1 MRTFSEIKDDINNR
15 FTSRTHRDIRIGS
28 ALDLFNNA
36 VSTEISKIYEEIENS
51 KNPHIY
57 TNLSGENLDK
67 LGYMV
72 NVPRETNED
81 DSIYLYRL
89 MNWTYLKASA
99 NETAINDSLLN
110 MKYASNAQYYPG
122 TYGAGTGTVYVIPL
136 KYDEETIAN
145 ALNEAK
151 EKIKDIIDP
160 AAYTEYVTPKVVQVS
175 FLAQIYSESGDTLY
189 IKSAITDKVKE
200 YVNAIPP
207 NEYMDISKINLIGL
221 NTDNVNYF
229 NVVMTYLDGDS
240 NSNIRFLQKTETK
253 YIFDSIT
260 WEEVTD

>member
-1 MRTFSEIKDDINNR
+1 
-15 FTSRTHRDIRIGS
+15 
-28 ALDLFNNA
+28 
-36 VSTEISKIYEEIENS
+36 
-51 KNPHIY
+51 
-57 TNLSGENLDK
+57 
-67 LGYMV
+67 
-72 NVPRETNED
+72 
-81 DSIYLYRL
+81 

-175 FLAQIYSESGDTLY
+175 FLAQIYSESGDTSY
-189 IKSAITDKVKE
+189 IKNAITDKVKE

>member
-1 MRTFSEIKDDINNR
+1 M
-15 FTSRTHRDIRIGS
+15 
-28 ALDLFNNA
+28 
-36 VSTEISKIYEEIENS
+36 
-51 KNPHIY
+51 
-57 TNLSGENLDK
+57 
-67 LGYMV
+67 
-72 NVPRETNED
+72 
-81 DSIYLYRL
+81 
-89 MNWTYLKASA
+89 
-99 NETAINDSLLN
+99 
-110 MKYASNAQYYPG
+110 
-122 TYGAGTGTVYVIPL
+122 
-136 KYDEETIAN
+136 
-145 ALNEAK
+145 
-151 EKIKDIIDP
+151 
-160 AAYTEYVTPKVVQVS
+160 S
-175 FLAQIYSESGDTLY
+175 FLAQIYSESGDTSY